1 MSAFELRRAN
11 GEADIEAFLAIRAA
25 VDPEYPMTR
34 ESWDDSQTEPGRIDV
49 LACSDD
55 IPAGC
60 AFGGKLWNNP
70 DSTVGFVSVRVL
82 DGHRRRG
89 LGTALL
95 MAVSAHLESIG
106 CSKLVSITRA
116 PELVGFL
123 EHHGL
128 VEVGRSQEVELEPVT
143 SDVGPPSLPGIELV
157 PVTEELVAGMH
168 AVAFEADADIP
179 SAEPVVTGTL
189 ERWRERHLGPLSL
202 WEQSFVAV
210 VGGEV
215 VGYAILGREAPH
227 VAEHWMTGVARDW
240 RGRGIAKA
248 LKQTQIVAARE
259 AGIGLLRTQNDL
271 GNAPMRR
278 INEQLGYRPSVEWIH
293 FSGPVLRDV
302 TKTV

>member
-1 MSAFELRRAN
+1 MPAELRRVD

-34 ESWDDSQTEPGRIDV
+34 ESWDDDQSKPGRIDL
-49 LACSDD
+49 LARSDD
-55 IPAGC
+55 VPAGC
-60 AFGGKLWNNP
+60 AFAGKLWNDP
-70 DSTVGFVSVRVL
+70 GSTTGFVSIRVL
-82 DGHRRRG
+82 DGHRRQG

-95 MAVSAHLESIG
+95 RAVSAHVEALG
-106 CSKLVSITRA
+106 CAKLFSITRA
-116 PELVGFL
+116 PELAGFL

-128 VEVGRSQEVELEPVT
+128 VEVGRAQEVELEPAS
-143 SDVGPPSLPGIELV
+143 SDVGPPSLPGIEIV
-157 PVTEELVAGMH
+157 AVTEELVAGMH

-179 SAEPVVTGTL
+179 SPEPVVTGTI
-189 ERWRERHLGPLSL
+189 ERWRERHLGPLAL
-202 WEQSFVAV
+202 RDLSFAALAD
-210 VGGEV
+210 GEV
-215 VGYAILGREAPH
+215 VGYAILGRESQH

-293 FSGPVLRDV
+293 FSGPVLSDV
-302 TKTV
+302 TQTV